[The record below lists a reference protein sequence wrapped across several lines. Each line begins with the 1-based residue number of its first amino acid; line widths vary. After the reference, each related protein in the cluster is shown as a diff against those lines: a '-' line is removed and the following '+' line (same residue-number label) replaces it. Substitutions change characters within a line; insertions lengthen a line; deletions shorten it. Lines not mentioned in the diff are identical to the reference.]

1 LLKDGLVDADWGVS
15 STNRRVRIYRLTADG
30 AKHLSREV
38 ASFARM
44 FEGINLVLAGG

>member
-1 LLKDGLVDADWGVS
+1 VS
-15 STNRRVRIYRLTADG
+15 STNRRVRIYRLTPAG
-30 AKHLSREV
+30 AKHLTREV